1 MIVYRKNAKEIIF
14 RQSYQKHSQ
23 AKEWYEF
30 LITMFEEINKG
41 SSFEDEETGE
51 KKEFAPLTFNYS
63 LDKPNDVAD
72 QFFVERN
79 IIDLKEHE
87 NIIANSLKGAVFTCR
102 EHEIGKLSKVDYPSI
117 TFSIMKENMNVVESL
132 ISEGLLN
139 SVSTDMNGDSEKVN
153 RLRESFDFITEN
165 PDQLRNPKLAIYLF
179 DASKATP
186 STKER
191 IQKRVEIINEN
202 RLNKNLNES
211 QVEAIA
217 KAVEAKDLSL
227 IQGPPGTGKS
237 TAIAELV
244 WQLALADKSKKILLT
259 SEANLAVD
267 NALNR
272 LKYSNH
278 NIVKPIRIGSGDRV
292 SAEGIP
298 YSITE
303 LKKWA
308 GISFSDNYIQREDDN
323 AIINSEEYKYYKS
336 SDVVLARW
344 IANIFKR
351 NQISVPELRHMWFD
365 YLNDIPQHERECIYY
380 SYIEECNLIGATC
393 SSISEKNYLAIE
405 NNKKNTDSKFL
416 ARFKAVFPKQNR
428 INFDIVVQDEA
439 SKATPAE
446 LSLPLIYGKKS
457 VIIGDHRQLPPN
469 LDREDILYKLH
480 YQLMQEPDI
489 DTQKEIKQ
497 LEDFVRY
504 NFDQLEKSHF
514 ERLYMQAQDSI
525 KGIFHYQY
533 RMHPDINDVIKQ
545 FYVKDGG
552 LECGLVEPKD
562 LGVNDPDF
570 ENNPFSRYHGISID
584 GFVSPENHVIWIDTK
599 TPEILEGSS
608 RANMGEVQAI
618 DWVLSTLSKS
628 DSFKEYNSKLQND
641 EEKEIGL
648 ISFYGAQLKYLK
660 RLQNNYSSNLSIK
673 PSSVDRFQGM
683 ERNIVIVSLVRSN
696 CIAERPN
703 QAPDFRIY
711 TQFGYRSQK
720 DLGFAKSPN
729 RLNVALSRAK
739 RLLIIVGNS
748 DLYSSYLNK
757 DGVALYKNVYECIKN
772 NPNGRII
779 PWEDGL
785 RKKKPRSISKDRSA
799 NLNTRDI
806 KTTDTQLRVIETLL
820 NPNQSTNDSKIAVLE
835 LSTKAVKLL
844 IGKDQDAI
852 KSSSVFSFDNFLR
865 NADKTETG
873 KGLNAQNEMDMR
885 YFQRKV
891 MPAII
896 KMRNI
901 LKQEQVDVVYSVAT
915 AAYRTAKN
923 RDEIISFVKERTGIN
938 VRILSK
944 KEESMATLV
953 AYSLST
959 RYKTEL
965 NSSSHIIMIDQG
977 GGSTEVSVF
986 DNMTLSKSYSINLGT
1001 TALRN
1006 NLFLDAENDTPIE
1019 DALRKSDQKVKER
1032 LNTFYKNMGDVMHAS
1047 DDTFCVSVGTAITK
1061 ATGKKNNASQ
1071 HDTVLTKDQIIQKI
1085 NLCNENILSKFSTVG
1100 ELNSFDFESSKGN
1113 KSLDTIITMRLGLPM
1128 FVSLMERFNIFE
1140 IHVSGTGLWYG
1151 VYLQHLLNIADIEIE

>member
-1 MIVYRKNAKEIIF
+1 
-14 RQSYQKHSQ
+14 
-23 AKEWYEF
+23 
-30 LITMFEEINKG
+30 
-41 SSFEDEETGE
+41 
-51 KKEFAPLTFNYS
+51 
-63 LDKPNDVAD
+63 
-72 QFFVERN
+72 
-79 IIDLKEHE
+79 
-87 NIIANSLKGAVFTCR
+87 
-102 EHEIGKLSKVDYPSI
+102 
-117 TFSIMKENMNVVESL
+117 MNVVESL

-298 YSITE
+298 YLITE

-365 YLNDIPQHERECIYY
+365 YLNDIPQHERERIYY
-380 SYIEECNLIGATC
+380 SYMEECNLIGATC

-416 ARFKAVFPKQNR
+416 ARFKAVFPKHNR

-570 ENNPFSRYHGISID
+570 EHNPFSRYHGISID
-584 GFVSPENHVIWIDTK
+584 EFVSPENHVIWIDTK

-618 DWVLSTLSKS
+618 DWVLSTLAKS
-628 DSFKEYNSKLQND
+628 D
-641 EEKEIGL
+641 
-648 ISFYGAQLKYLK
+648 
-660 RLQNNYSSNLSIK
+660 
-673 PSSVDRFQGM
+673 
-683 ERNIVIVSLVRSN
+683 
-696 CIAERPN
+696 
-703 QAPDFRIY
+703 
-711 TQFGYRSQK
+711 
-720 DLGFAKSPN
+720 
-729 RLNVALSRAK
+729 
-739 RLLIIVGNS
+739 
-748 DLYSSYLNK
+748 
-757 DGVALYKNVYECIKN
+757 
-772 NPNGRII
+772 
-779 PWEDGL
+779 
-785 RKKKPRSISKDRSA
+785 
-799 NLNTRDI
+799 
-806 KTTDTQLRVIETLL
+806 
-820 NPNQSTNDSKIAVLE
+820 
-835 LSTKAVKLL
+835 
-844 IGKDQDAI
+844 
-852 KSSSVFSFDNFLR
+852 
-865 NADKTETG
+865 
-873 KGLNAQNEMDMR
+873 
-885 YFQRKV
+885 
-891 MPAII
+891 
-896 KMRNI
+896 
-901 LKQEQVDVVYSVAT
+901 
-915 AAYRTAKN
+915 
-923 RDEIISFVKERTGIN
+923 
-938 VRILSK
+938 
-944 KEESMATLV
+944 
-953 AYSLST
+953 
-959 RYKTEL
+959 
-965 NSSSHIIMIDQG
+965 
-977 GGSTEVSVF
+977 
-986 DNMTLSKSYSINLGT
+986 
-1001 TALRN
+1001 
-1006 NLFLDAENDTPIE
+1006 
-1019 DALRKSDQKVKER
+1019 
-1032 LNTFYKNMGDVMHAS
+1032 
-1047 DDTFCVSVGTAITK
+1047 
-1061 ATGKKNNASQ
+1061 
-1071 HDTVLTKDQIIQKI
+1071 
-1085 NLCNENILSKFSTVG
+1085 
-1100 ELNSFDFESSKGN
+1100 
-1113 KSLDTIITMRLGLPM
+1113 
-1128 FVSLMERFNIFE
+1128 
-1140 IHVSGTGLWYG
+1140 
-1151 VYLQHLLNIADIEIE
+1151 

>member
-1140 IHVSGTGLWYG
+1140 IHVSLS
-1151 VYLQHLLNIADIEIE
+1151 LIHI